1 MLKKYLES
9 LLFMMITGSILLVF
23 LAEISQIYTHQTDQ
37 KALETSWVDQDH
49 WVVPATNGSS
59 MGLDHVFAI
68 KNIKSSQRL
77 ISFGSS
83 VTLAGIIDE
92 TLQRDHINASTGS
105 MSIQTLFVM
114 KSYLSELGITYTDQD
129 VIKLDLSPVMF
140 TKKSLN
146 LEVLVSALQFQG
158 IYTVTEDLT
167 VKKSSL
173 GFIGSFYGLKSKAIE
188 KALQYV
194 TTSIRN
200 GNLESIYESHPISFD
215 QYEKFLDFSLNNTAL
230 LEIFIESFFKENLVI
245 DLMFMHPDLQKSK
258 AGLQF
263 NAYVD
268 TVLIPY
274 LDELGIDFL
283 DHRTLYLSS
292 DFADSTHLN
301 GKTRL
306 KYTSLIQEE
315 LRSLGYE

>member
-1 MLKKYLES
+1 M
-9 LLFMMITGSILLVF
+9 VF
-23 LAEISQIYTHQTDQ
+23 LAEISQIYTRQTDQ
-37 KALETSWVDQDH
+37 KALETSWMDQDH
-49 WVVPATNGSS
+49 WVVPATTGSS

-83 VTLAGIIDE
+83 MTLAGIIDE
-92 TLQRDHINASTGS
+92 NFQWDHINASTGS

-114 KSYLSELGITYTDQD
+114 KSYLSQLGISYADQD

-167 VKKSSL
+167 VKKNNL
-173 GFIGSFYGLKSKAIE
+173 GFIGSFYGIKSKAIE
-188 KALQYV
+188 KALYYF
-194 TTSIRN
+194 TTSLRN
-200 GNLESIYESHPISFD
+200 GNLESIYESHPITFD

-230 LEIFIESFFKENLVI
+230 LEIFIESFANENLVI

-258 AGLQF
+258 TGLEF

-268 TVLIPY
+268 TILIPY
-274 LDELGIDFL
+274 LNVLGIAYL
-283 DHRTLYLSS
+283 DHRSLYLSN
-292 DFADSTHLN
+292 DYADSTHLN
-301 GKTRL
+301 GKARL
-306 KYTSLIQEE
+306 KYTALIQDE